1 MQRLFPKEIKVSD
14 YMLLMNLVFHFCL
27 ISPMHFFST
36 PAIFEAEGISAPLN
50 RYLHDHMTELH
61 RLKAQY
67 KLATNDKVI
76 DTITPCI
83 FTSLVT

>member
-1 MQRLFPKEIKVSD
+1 MINAADEFCVLV
-14 YMLLMNLVFHFCL
+14 LLDFTHAFFC
-27 ISPMHFFST
+27 FST

-76 DTITPCI
+76 DTINLCV
-83 FTSLVT
+83 FTSLVTCTFSN